1 MLITPTIDKL
11 HALALAGMA
20 RALTDQLERP
30 DYAALSFEER
40 LGLLVDR
47 EVQDR
52 ENRRLARHLKA
63 ARLRSDA
70 VIEDLDLR
78 GPRGLDR
85 STVLGLAEGH
95 WVTAHR
101 NVLVTGPTGVG
112 KTFLACALAH
122 AAIRRGHTA
131 LYLRVPRL
139 LDELVLARA
148 DGRLPRLMAA
158 WAKVDVLV
166 LDDLGLSPVPPA
178 RAADLL
184 EVIEDRGGLRSTI
197 VTSQLPVGHW
207 HEALGEPTIADAI
220 LDRLVHNAYRLEL
233 RGDSRRRA
241 TRAADDPLE
250 GSAAPDATI
259 TPNLPASGSC
269 PQDGRA
275 ATGEAWMSLPD
286 PDCRPPRATCQTIR
300 RPPRGGDQ
308 QGVNPALSSAAS
320 RPPTEGDRKPRNG
333 RSDSAEYAEHL
344 LDAIF
349 PQPRSGWS
357 GVRRDATGGRRGTP
371 VARHPGR
378 PSRPEG
384 TGVAG
389 HVVWCCSGRIAWRRD
404 GSARWRRGRHVLITP
419 G

>member
-1 MLITPTIDKL
+1 MLITPTIYKL

-20 RALTDQLERP
+20 RALADQLDRP

-47 EVQDR
+47 EMQDR

-85 STVLGLAEGH
+85 ATVLGLAEGH

-166 LDDLGLSPVPPA
+166 LDDLGLQPVPPA

-220 LDRLVHNAYRLEL
+220 LDRLVHTAYRLEL
-233 RGDSRRRA
+233 KGDSRRRA

-250 GSAAPDATI
+250 GSAAPDAPI
-259 TPNLPASGSC
+259 APNLPAS
-269 PQDGRA
+269 DGP
-275 ATGEAWMSLPD
+275 GQ
-286 PDCRPPRATCQTIR
+286 PRQ
-300 RPPRGGDQ
+300 PRGGTDD
-308 QGVNPALSSAAS
+308 
-320 RPPTEGDRKPRNG
+320 PPGSPP
-333 RSDSAEYAEHL
+333 SP
-344 LDAIF
+344 I
-349 PQPRSGWS
+349 
-357 GVRRDATGGRRGTP
+357 TGGVPDYPQTTERR
-371 VARHPGR
+371 
-378 PSRPEG
+378 
-384 TGVAG
+384 
-389 HVVWCCSGRIAWRRD
+389 
-404 GSARWRRGRHVLITP
+404 
-419 G
+419 

>member
-20 RALTDQLERP
+20 RALVEQRERP
-30 DYAALSFEER
+30 DYADLGFEER
-40 LGLLVDR
+40 FGLLVDR
-47 EVQDR
+47 EMQDR

-70 VIEDLDLR
+70 CVEDLDLR

-85 STVLGLAEGH
+85 ATILGLAEGH

-158 WAKVDVLV
+158 WAKVDVLL
-166 LDDLGLSPVPPA
+166 LDDLGLQPVPPA

-184 EVIEDRGGLRSTI
+184 EVIEDRAGLRSTI

-220 LDRLVHNAYRLEL
+220 LDRLVHTAYRLDL
-233 RGDSRRRA
+233 KGDSRRRTA
-241 TRAADDPLE
+241 RAADDPV
-250 GSAAPDATI
+250 GVAPAPDAAI
-259 TPNLPASGSC
+259 TPDPPDTDGPGRSRQHRRGPDDPPAS
-269 PQDGRA
+269 
-275 ATGEAWMSLPD
+275 
-286 PDCRPPRATCQTIR
+286 PPS
-300 RPPRGGDQ
+300 P
-308 QGVNPALSSAAS
+308 
-320 RPPTEGDRKPRNG
+320 
-333 RSDSAEYAEHL
+333 
-344 LDAIF
+344 
-349 PQPRSGWS
+349 
-357 GVRRDATGGRRGTP
+357 
-371 VARHPGR
+371 
-378 PSRPEG
+378 
-384 TGVAG
+384 
-389 HVVWCCSGRIAWRRD
+389 
-404 GSARWRRGRHVLITP
+404 TP
-419 G
+419 GGVPDYPQTTERR